1 MARMLLDISQLPQDV
16 LTYTNKRFFDFIEG
30 FCGKDEADLLSIQ
43 AIRSV
48 DSFLF
53 IEDVY
58 SIFTVDS
65 EDVIEIQTR
74 CAFKNRNGTFT
85 VKPGIKSSLNYVLSL
100 LKEMKKEAIK
110 QKKNHLVSTPLIVS
124 TTLVNGVDSSS
135 IDTVISPFISKKNE
149 AEHNEFIITSIE
161 QWFVQNTSA
170 INFRNINFVCGIDY
184 HLKFSP
190 SLDKVEVL
198 CSCGSTS
205 SLVLAESDNF
215 KKYSMTEAL
224 LSIPLNVFDLRDKD
238 FFNFIEQFCGEAVME
253 YFELLGLILK
263 KKIAF
268 HRSDGS
274 YIIKIGIQHDV
285 NKLMKTLRNLLS
297 NKAQVINDPGNSNEL
312 IFKSEVFQQH
322 PFLKRLIDF
331 YNNLLQNHDTTNEIF
346 LHHFLDNIL
355 SNIPMAKSR
364 HRYQEEVLDFAICLF
379 ILSGRNAYEFLRRN
393 IPGALP
399 TITTVQT
406 KLAKQ
411 GFRAIEGLTTVQR
424 KIIYDTRS
432 NSFVGF
438 SPPLDEYGMPRMKHF
453 QTNSIE
459 DLKRWFQQ
467 EDISNLVNLYM
478 IQPININNQKIS
490 PYALAAYGTNVKYT
504 SFDVIR
510 RWFTIF
516 DRTASQGVRLIGY
529 STDADSSP
537 TTKHPLLLT
546 VGIPKS
552 WSWFFLP
559 AQQLFL
565 CMQDAV
571 HICTKL
577 RNRLLS
583 TKAVLMMGD
592 GLISIDYLFQLI
604 QSRSKFYHNL
614 VKSDICPTD
623 KQNFKSCQ
631 KLCAAIE
638 CLQEINGSY
647 ATVVYLTIIRC
658 IIIAFIDSSTTTAAR
673 IYHAWLA
680 VYTCRLWRIWLNLV
694 PQENFNKRLSQM
706 ATLSDVDKNEF
717 KQKTTKRSFFITSTT
732 FFCIELNAHHL
743 TYLTLLVA
751 ENQLPSETLNVSLF
765 SSQTCKNFF
774 RLSRSISG
782 TFSTHV
788 NFSVQ
793 QFLNRQEK
801 ISMLNSIKTQSSTS
815 SSSTKFVFR
824 NHHKTQQNHEH
835 SSIPPEKM
843 TKQQV
848 EEQVERAF
856 KDAVSLLL
864 PLGIKDVLQKANIV
878 NMNQVSRHV
887 YNDLNRST
895 KKANFF
901 KPITIDECYDES
913 DSDSD
918 ESVSPEDPNNQA
930 NGLYSWDD
938 DDENNEDEI
947 EDDNAVH
954 LLPQTNNI
962 RLQAMKGVRDTINP
976 DLQDSYFLV
985 NIDGKRKYLH
995 KNTAIWY
1002 LTDEKHKLSSDRLNR
1017 VMEN

>member
-1 MARMLLDISQLPQDV
+1 
-16 LTYTNKRFFDFIEG
+16 
-30 FCGKDEADLLSIQ
+30 
-43 AIRSV
+43 
-48 DSFLF
+48 
-53 IEDVY
+53 
-58 SIFTVDS
+58 
-65 EDVIEIQTR
+65 
-74 CAFKNRNGTFT
+74 
-85 VKPGIKSSLNYVLSL
+85 
-100 LKEMKKEAIK
+100 
-110 QKKNHLVSTPLIVS
+110 
-124 TTLVNGVDSSS
+124 
-135 IDTVISPFISKKNE
+135 
-149 AEHNEFIITSIE
+149 
-161 QWFVQNTSA
+161 
-170 INFRNINFVCGIDY
+170 
-184 HLKFSP
+184 
-190 SLDKVEVL
+190 
-198 CSCGSTS
+198 
-205 SLVLAESDNF
+205 
-215 KKYSMTEAL
+215 MTEAL

-253 YFELLGLILK
+253 YFELLGVRSVNSLLGIDDIFAPLQEDYLELVDIK

-411 GFRAIEGLTTVQR
+411 GFRAIEGEFRYTDMIKYMSTVNSKFAFCAEDCTTVQR

-529 STDADSSP
+529 STDADSRYVLAMRLVSGFFSSLLNSP

-765 SSQTCKNFF
+765 SSQTCENFF

-782 TFSTHV
+782 TFSTNV

-815 SSSTKFVFR
+815 SSSTKFVFP